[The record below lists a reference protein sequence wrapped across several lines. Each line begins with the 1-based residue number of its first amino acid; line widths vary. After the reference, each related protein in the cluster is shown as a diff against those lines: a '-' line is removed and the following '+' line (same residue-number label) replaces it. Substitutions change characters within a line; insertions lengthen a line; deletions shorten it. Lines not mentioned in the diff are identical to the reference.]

1 MSSLPPPSSPDDPLA
16 RAEDAFRRT
25 PVPDGPS
32 PEVIARTLTAL
43 AAKSEQQ
50 TTSWIRRKTVLV
62 TLRIAAAALAAAGGY
77 AYLALHPSAEATE
90 FAAAAQKLREA
101 HSISY
106 TAIVE
111 SAELKISLTSKFL
124 FKEPNLFRTE
134 APGGIVAI
142 IDSGKGKQLTL
153 NPANKTAL
161 LLEAKPAVTPS
172 GQGAGVGLLG
182 RLRQLTVGDAKP
194 VGEKAIGGIQARGY
208 QVTNLGT
215 PMTIWIDPATRL
227 PVRFESSDRF
237 QGKEIHMTATDFQI
251 DPEID
256 DALFRTDPPAGYA
269 LSKGESE
276 TMTMDD
282 KTFLNPEKAAE
293 GFLRIFAAK
302 SGGTFPKRLD
312 DFSDFEKIFP
322 KNKVGE
328 LPDAQTLL
336 AVQSIARVL
345 MATKNLKG
353 GYGYK
358 SEGVKLGD
366 ADKMLF
372 WYRPE
377 GATQYRVLY
386 GDLHAADV
394 SEDKLPEKPKP

>member
-1 MSSLPPPSSPDDPLA
+1 
-16 RAEDAFRRT
+16 
-25 PVPDGPS
+25 
-32 PEVIARTLTAL
+32 
-43 AAKSEQQ
+43 
-50 TTSWIRRKTVLV
+50 VLN
-62 TLRIAAAALAAAGGY
+62 T
-77 AYLALHPSAEATE
+77 
-90 FAAAAQKLREA
+90 
-101 HSISY
+101 
-106 TAIVE
+106 
-111 SAELKISLTSKFL
+111 
-124 FKEPNLFRTE
+124 
-134 APGGIVAI
+134 
-142 IDSGKGKQLTL
+142 
-153 NPANKTAL
+153 ANKTAL

-182 RLRQLTVGDAKP
+182 RLRQLTEADAKS

-215 PMTIWIDPATRL
+215 PMTIWIDPAARL
-227 PVRFESSDRF
+227 PIRLESTDRI
-237 QGKEIHMTATDFQI
+237 QGKEFHMTATDFQI

-293 GFLRIFAAK
+293 AFLRIFAAK

-312 DFSDFEKIFP
+312 DFSEFDTVFP

-328 LPDAQTLL
+328 LPDAQTFR
-336 AVQSIARVL
+336 AVQSIACVL

-366 ADKMLF
+366 ADKLLF

-377 GATQYRVLY
+377 GATQYRALY